1 MRHNE
6 QSSKSKAAD
15 GVIHHPCSTHLAS
28 IHQAASRDHGRSSNG
43 HTILILPLLVAV
55 FGISRLQL
63 TTVRLQAH
71 RHRHTAAFHQRLS
84 TSLHGERTPTSSCP
98 NNTSSP
104 LSSRKEQDDS
114 SFGRRRK
121 NGDSRVGE
129 ETWKKEPAKE
139 DSGASD
145 GKDIHNDD
153 STKTWGGP
161 RRKDRRAPEN
171 RLSLCVQEVKTLH
184 DCLRKEATRV
194 CAPLASSLKK
204 CVQRHTN
211 MTSDEGEGGGETEWE
226 CGLFWEW
233 TLARHGRMRVPVLDL
248 YIGTSL
254 LLYGEWAE
262 EEVRLFARFVH
273 PGDTVIDAGAHIG
286 SLSLP
291 LARLVGPNGRVVSF
305 EPTAEVYKALALNIA
320 VNGLSGYVTPVL
332 AALGSTHGH
341 LAVPHLS
348 MHRILNSGQTALRHT
363 TTTTTTTKTTA
374 SHPQGGGGMASARR
388 EVMSLDMFE
397 LPSLAFIKID
407 VQGMELEVVQ
417 GAAAT
422 LSRCLPVVYLEAES
436 NEVLASIRQ
445 RLRLADSR
453 YRCYSHVPQL
463 YNAKNYF
470 RRDKNVFGEHIVSK
484 NILCLVDGLHP
495 EVQPEMHLQP
505 L

>member
-171 RLSLCVQEVKTLH
+171 RLSLCVQEVKVSFGSGRWR
-184 DCLRKEATRV
+184 D
-194 CAPLASSLKK
+194 
-204 CVQRHTN
+204 
-211 MTSDEGEGGGETEWE
+211 MGG
-226 CGLFWEW
+226 CG
-233 TLARHGRMRVPVLDL
+233 VPVLDL